1 MTKNHES
8 ENNELDARIE
18 LLRSRPE
25 QSDISELWDKFSSK
39 MDYNDD
45 TIMPTLSSY
54 RFFAPGRVNLIGDH
68 TDYNGGLVFPAALN
82 MGTYLTVKQN
92 DDADFCRFTSEN
104 NPAEFVIRKEELSQK
119 QHNWVDYPLG
129 VLKEFADRG
138 WSVSGYDFHYRGD
151 LPIGAALSSSASIE
165 MVTEVALNTL
175 CGEPYTMLELVQMA
189 QHAENAFVGM
199 NCGIMD
205 QFASGFGKKDCAI
218 ALDCNTLEYEH
229 VPLEMRGLKFVIAN
243 SNKPRGLVDSEYNQR
258 RAECQQALEIIQ
270 QHLPIDCLC
279 QLTMDQFYT
288 IAQYLDGNVLRRARH
303 AVRENENVREAITA
317 LKGGDMIRFGQ
328 LMNASH
334 ATLRDDYAVT
344 CPETDFL
351 ATFAQQFPG
360 VLGSRMTGAGFGG
373 CTVTLIAEEQVAD
386 FIKTMGTVYEEQFG
400 LHADFYMAEIGDG
413 ARML

>member
-1 MTKNHES
+1 MLTTER
-8 ENNELDARIE
+8 L
-18 LLRSRPE
+18 
-25 QSDISELWDKFSSK
+25 
-39 MDYNDD
+39 
-45 TIMPTLSSY
+45 
-54 RFFAPGRVNLIGDH
+54 FFAPGRVNLIGDH

-92 DDADFCRFTSEN
+92 DDTNSCHFTSEN
-104 NPAEFVIRKEELSQK
+104 NPAEYVIHKEDLPQK

-138 WSVSGYDFHYRGD
+138 YPVSGWHFHYRGD

-165 MVTEVALNTL
+165 VVTAVALNAL
-175 CGEPYTMLELVQMA
+175 NDNPFSMLELVKMS
-189 QHAENAFVGM
+189 QHAENDFVGM

-229 VPLEMRGLKFVIAN
+229 VPLEMCGIKFVIAN

-270 QHLPIDCLC
+270 QHLSVDCLC
-279 QLTMDQFYT
+279 QLTMAQFDT
-288 IAQYLDGNVLRRARH
+288 VAKHLDGNVLRRARH
-303 AVRENENVREAITA
+303 AVRENENVREAIAA
-317 LKGGDMIRFGQ
+317 LKGGDMVRFGQ

-351 ATFAQQFPG
+351 ATYAQQFLG

-373 CTVTLIAEEQVAD
+373 CTVTLIADDQVST
-386 FIKTMGTVYEEQFG
+386 FIESLGSAYEERFD
-400 LHADFYMAEIGDG
+400 LHADFYVAEIGEG
-413 ARML
+413 AREFRIKN

>member
-1 MTKNHES
+1 MWQTERH
-8 ENNELDARIE
+8 
-18 LLRSRPE
+18 
-25 QSDISELWDKFSSK
+25 
-39 MDYNDD
+39 
-45 TIMPTLSSY
+45 
-54 RFFAPGRVNLIGDH
+54 FFAPGRVNLIGDH
-68 TDYNGGLVFPAALN
+68 TDYNGGLVFPTALN
-82 MGTYLTVKQN
+82 MGTYLAVRQN
-92 DDADFCRFTSEN
+92 DDANSCRFTSEN
-104 NPAEFVIRKEELSQK
+104 NPAEFIIRKEELSQQ
-119 QHNWVDYPLG
+119 QHHWVDYPLG

-138 WSVSGYDFHYRGD
+138 YPVSGWQFHYRGD

-165 MVTEVALNTL
+165 VVTAVALNAL
-175 CGEPYTMLELVQMA
+175 NDNPFTMLDLVKMS

-270 QHLPIDCLC
+270 QHLSVDCLC
-279 QLTMDQFYT
+279 QLTMAQFDT
-288 IAQYLDGNVLRRARH
+288 VAKHLDGNVLRRARH

-317 LKGGDMIRFGQ
+317 LKGDDMVRFGQ

-351 ATFAQQFPG
+351 ATYAQQFLG

-373 CTVTLIAEEQVAD
+373 CTVTLIADDQVNA
-386 FIKTMGTVYEEQFG
+386 FVESLGRAYEERFG
-400 LHADFYMAEIGDG
+400 LPADFYVAEIGDG
-413 ARML
+413 AREICRP

>member
-1 MTKNHES
+1 MLQTER
-8 ENNELDARIE
+8 L
-18 LLRSRPE
+18 
-25 QSDISELWDKFSSK
+25 
-39 MDYNDD
+39 
-45 TIMPTLSSY
+45 
-54 RFFAPGRVNLIGDH
+54 FFAPGRVNLIGDH

-104 NPAEFVIRKEELSQK
+104 NLAEFVIRKEDLSQK
-119 QHNWVDYPLG
+119 QNNWVDYPLG
-129 VLKEFADRG
+129 VLKEFANRG
-138 WSVSGYDFHYRGD
+138 YSVSGWQFHYRGD

-165 MVTEVALNTL
+165 VVTAVALNAL
-175 CGEPYTMLELVQMA
+175 NDNPFSMLELVKMA

-205 QFASGFGKKDCAI
+205 QFASGFGKKNCAI

-229 VPLEMRGLKFVIAN
+229 VPLEMCGLMFVIAN

-270 QHLPIDCLC
+270 QHLSVDCLC
-279 QLTMDQFYT
+279 QLTMAQFDT
-288 IAQYLDGNVLRRARH
+288 VAKHLDGNVLRRARH
-303 AVRENENVREAITA
+303 AVRENQNVREAIAA
-317 LKGGDMIRFGQ
+317 LKGGDMVRFGQ

-351 ATFAQQFPG
+351 ATYAQQFLG

-373 CTVTLIAEEQVAD
+373 CTVTLIADDQVNA
-386 FIKTMGTVYEEQFG
+386 FVESLGRAYEERFG
-400 LHADFYMAEIGDG
+400 LRADFYVAEIADG
-413 ARML
+413 AKEICRP

>member
-1 MTKNHES
+1 MYLCPRKY
-8 ENNELDARIE
+8 
-18 LLRSRPE
+18 P
-25 QSDISELWDKFSSK
+25 
-39 MDYNDD
+39 
-45 TIMPTLSSY
+45 IMLQTE
-54 RFFAPGRVNLIGDH
+54 RHFFAPGRVNLIGDH

-104 NPAEFVIRKEELSQK
+104 NPAEFVICKEDLSQK
-119 QHNWVDYPLG
+119 QNNWVDYPLG
-129 VLKEFADRG
+129 VLKEYADRG
-138 WSVSGYDFHYRGD
+138 YPVSGWQFHFRGD

-165 MVTEVALNTL
+165 VVTAVALNAL
-175 CGEPYTMLELVQMA
+175 NDNPFTMLELVQMA
-189 QHAENAFVGM
+189 QHAENDFVGM

-270 QHLPIDCLC
+270 QHLPVDCLC
-279 QLTMDQFYT
+279 QLSVDQFDT
-288 IAQYLDGNVLRRARH
+288 VAQYLDGNVLRRARH

-317 LKGGDMIRFGQ
+317 LKSGDMSRFGQ

-351 ATFAQQFPG
+351 ATYAQQFLG

-373 CTVTLIAEEQVAD
+373 CTVTLITENQVD
-386 FIKTMGTVYEEQFG
+386 VFIESLGRAYEERFG
-400 LHADFYMAEIGDG
+400 LCADFYVAEIGNG
-413 ARML
+413 AREIVRL